1 MGATHSINKAP
12 LSSFLSSITW
22 VENKN
27 LICAFINLI
36 YRNLT
41 MKLAVFSTKP
51 YDKRYIE
58 AARGAAAAKAS
69 ESPANR
75 PASADIEVVYHEF
88 ALEEDTVA
96 LAKGADAI
104 CAFVNDSLSA
114 PVVEALARQG
124 VKAILLRCAGFNH
137 VDLVAAEK
145 AGIMV
150 ANVPSYSP
158 EAVAEFAVALIQTL
172 NRNTHRAYNR
182 AREGNFA
189 LDGLLGRTL
198 HGKTVGLIGT
208 GKIGIATAR
217 IMKGFGCRILAY
229 DPYPSPA
236 LEGIGEYKSLD
247 EVLSES
253 DIVSL
258 HCPLM
263 DSTRQIINENA
274 IAKMKPGAMLINTS
288 RGGLVDTRAVISALK
303 TQHLSGVALDV
314 YEGEGALFYDD
325 HSGEIIHDDVLMRL
339 MTFHNVIVTGH
350 QAFFTQEAL
359 REIADCTL
367 RNIDE
372 FVVTGT
378 CKNSLTKD
386 LKLVRRDSLP
396 VRGV

>member
-1 MGATHSINKAP
+1 
-12 LSSFLSSITW
+12 
-22 VENKN
+22 
-27 LICAFINLI
+27 
-36 YRNLT
+36 

-58 AARGAAAAKAS
+58 AARSAAAAKAK
-69 ESPANR
+69 ESPASR
-75 PASADIEVVYHEF
+75 SASADIEIVFHEF

-104 CAFVNDSLSA
+104 CAFVNDTLSA
-114 PVVEALARQG
+114 PVVEALGRQG

-198 HGKTVGLIGT
+198 HGKTFGIIGT

-236 LEGIGEYKSLD
+236 LEGIGEYRSLE
-247 EVLSES
+247 EVLPES
-253 DIVSL
+253 DIISL

-263 DSTRQIINENA
+263 DSTRRIINEDA
-274 IAKMKPGAMLINTS
+274 LAQMKPGAMLINTS
-288 RGGLVDTRAVISALK
+288 RGGLVDTRAVIRALK

-359 REIADCTL
+359 GEIAECTL

-372 FVVTGT
+372 FVATGT

>member
-1 MGATHSINKAP
+1 
-12 LSSFLSSITW
+12 
-22 VENKN
+22 
-27 LICAFINLI
+27 
-36 YRNLT
+36 
-41 MKLAVFSTKP
+41 MKLAVFSSKP
-51 YDKRYIE
+51 YDKKYIE
-58 AARGAAAAKAS
+58 AARSAAATRGAEA
-69 ESPANR
+69 PVTR
-75 PASADIEVVYHEF
+75 PASADIDIVFHEF
-88 ALEEDTVA
+88 ALEVETVI

-104 CAFVNDSLSA
+104 CAFVNDTLSP
-114 PVVEALARQG
+114 PVIEALAREG

-172 NRNTHRAYNR
+172 NRKTHRAYNR

-189 LDGLLGRTL
+189 LDGLMGRTL
-198 HGKTVGLIGT
+198 FGKTVGFIGT
-208 GKIGIATAR
+208 GKIGVATAR

-229 DPYPSPA
+229 DPFPA
-236 LEGIGEYKSLD
+236 PAFGGIGEYKSLD
-247 EVLSES
+247 EVLAES
-253 DIVSL
+253 DVVSL

-263 DSTRQIINENA
+263 DSTRKIISEEA

-288 RGGLVDTRAVISALK
+288 RGGLVDTRAVIRALK

-314 YEGEGALFYDD
+314 YEGEGSLFYED

-350 QAFFTQEAL
+350 QAFFTEEAL
-359 REIADCTL
+359 MEIADCTL

-372 FVVTGT
+372 FVATGT
-378 CKNSLTKD
+378 CRNSLTKD
-386 LKLVRRDSLP
+386 LKLVKRDSLP